1 VQHQPVGRGAWATRA
16 FNRFLADRLR
26 NSSVPASRLCLE
38 LTETSAVRDLGRA
51 QRFINDL
58 RALGCRFALDDFGTG
73 FCSFNYLRSL
83 DVEYFKIDGSF
94 VRDLE
99 TSPLS
104 MAVIRSITDI
114 AHVLDKQTIAE
125 HTENEAILASLRELG
140 VDYAQGYGIHRPE
153 PLATTSRT
161 LRCRVAPPRPCW
173 RRRAPQGSRC
183 ASAGSGAGQAR
194 LQVREQVVAILDTH
208 RQAQQAVADAR
219 HRARLRAHRGMG
231 HRRRMRDQRFHA
243 AQRLGQGEMLQAV
256 EEGTHCRQAAAQFQR
271 KHGAESAL
279 LARRQGVLRMAG
291 QAR

>member
-1 VQHQPVGRGAWATRA
+1 LLLRMRDEKSGAILGPDQFMSAAERFRLGLRIDREVVNMALAWLEENPVAAQEVAVCGINLSAEALGDEG
-16 FNRFLADRLR
+16 FNRFLSDRLR
-26 NSSVPASRLCLE
+26 NSSFPASRLCLE

-99 TSPLS
+99 SSPLS

-125 HTENEAILASLRELG
+125 HTENEAILSSLRELG

-153 PLATTSRT
+153 PLADFFAHPG
-161 LRCRVAPPRPCW
+161 LPN
-173 RRRAPQGSRC
+173 RAPGGT
-183 ASAGSGAGQAR
+183 APFVSAPQ
-194 LQVREQVVAILDTH
+194 
-208 RQAQQAVADAR
+208 DAR
-219 HRARLRAHRGMG
+219 R
-231 HRRRMRDQRFHA
+231 
-243 AQRLGQGEMLQAV
+243 
-256 EEGTHCRQAAAQFQR
+256 
-271 KHGAESAL
+271 
-279 LARRQGVLRMAG
+279 
-291 QAR
+291 